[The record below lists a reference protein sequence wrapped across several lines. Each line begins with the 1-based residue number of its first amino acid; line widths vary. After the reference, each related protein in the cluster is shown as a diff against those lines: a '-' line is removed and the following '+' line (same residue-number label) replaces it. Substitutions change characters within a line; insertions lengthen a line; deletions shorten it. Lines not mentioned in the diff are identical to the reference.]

1 MQLYTD
7 LHSHL
12 IPGIDDGVKSIEEAL
27 SILERFA
34 QMGYRKVI
42 TTPHIMSHRY
52 PNTKEE
58 ILFGLDALRKAVQ
71 DREIDISVEAASEY
85 FMDEH
90 FFELLEREKL
100 LTFGEERYILFEISH
115 LTGFSDLGYGVKKII
130 QKGYRPVLA
139 HPERYLHMHD
149 DFSEYELLKSQGVY
163 FQLNINS
170 LAGYYNR
177 AVKKVAEHLV
187 IEGMVDFLGSD
198 VHRMKQLDLMRK
210 FLKSRSYKK
219 IFRYNRILNEEL

>member
-1 MQLYTD
+1 LQLYTD

-12 IPGIDDGVKSIEEAL
+12 IPGIDDGVKSVEESL
-27 SILERFA
+27 SILERFT
-34 QMGYRKVI
+34 QMGYSKII
-42 TTPHIMSHRY
+42 TTPHIMFHRY
-52 PNTKEE
+52 PNTKEK
-58 ILFGLDALRKAVQ
+58 ILLGLDALRKAMQ
-71 DREIDISVEAASEY
+71 DREIDITVEAASEY

-90 FFELLEREKL
+90 FFNLLERQEL
-100 LTFGEERYILFEISH
+100 LTFGPEHYILFEISH
-115 LTGFSDLGYGVKKII
+115 LTEFSDLGYAIKKII

-149 DFSEYELLKSQGVY
+149 DFGEYELLKSQGVY
-163 FQLNINS
+163 FQLNLNS

-177 AVKKVAEHLV
+177 AVKKVAERLV